1 MFTSMFYINPNIP
14 QETEYA
20 YLNSAESQGHQNS
33 IRGPQGVTGPI
44 QSDVSPIP
52 FNNIEALVDRMNGI
66 SQACKNAL
74 KRKFPSMKLYDCKSL
89 NDSLDQV
96 AENIRLKERYLKAPI
111 YSRRDQTYFKYSPD
125 KVGQYFQTGR
135 IQNSIKEELQWVPR
149 VFNLLLDNPRVQR
162 MDEGAGNDYGRVAY
176 CCLAKLLSDINTW
189 SGGRLQTEVRNFCE
203 KAYPKNSDGS
213 PLSDSDIQS
222 LKFTHGQC
230 KFSINRKAAD
240 TSLVHMPV
248 DDALNREAA
257 DFVNFVIYRTEKLRI
272 RLAGYV
278 NVSKLIPKE
287 PENEHGLIDTSFG
300 PVQEEISSRDTDQYD
315 TTDDTITVKG

>member
-96 AENIRLKERYLKAPI
+96 AENIRLKSATSKHPFIPGETRHISNILLIRLGSISKQGGSKIQSKKSCNGCPESLICFWIIRAFKGWTKGQEMTMGVLHIAALQSFYL
-111 YSRRDQTYFKYSPD
+111 T
-125 KVGQYFQTGR
+125 
-135 IQNSIKEELQWVPR
+135 SIP
-149 VFNLLLDNPRVQR
+149 
-162 MDEGAGNDYGRVAY
+162 GAGSVCKQRCGIFAR
-176 CCLAKLLSDINTW
+176 KHIQKTRMGLL
-189 SGGRLQTEVRNFCE
+189 
-203 KAYPKNSDGS
+203 
-213 PLSDSDIQS
+213 
-222 LKFTHGQC
+222 
-230 KFSINRKAAD
+230 
-240 TSLVHMPV
+240 
-248 DDALNREAA
+248 
-257 DFVNFVIYRTEKLRI
+257 YRT
-272 RLAGYV
+272 
-278 NVSKLIPKE
+278 P
-287 PENEHGLIDTSFG
+287 TSSHLNLHTG
-300 PVQEEISSRDTDQYD
+300 SANSL
-315 TTDDTITVKG
+315 